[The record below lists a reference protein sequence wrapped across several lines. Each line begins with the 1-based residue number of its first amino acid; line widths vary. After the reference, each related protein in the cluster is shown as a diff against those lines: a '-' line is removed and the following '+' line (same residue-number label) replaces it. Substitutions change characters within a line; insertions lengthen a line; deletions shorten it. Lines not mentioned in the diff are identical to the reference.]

1 MGGRHNGGG
10 FEHEPVMITEI
21 VDVFASVP
29 SGVVVDATLGGGGHA
44 DAILRSRDDLSLVG
58 LDQDPMALAAAADR
72 LASHG
77 ERVRLVRCRFDRLAA
92 SLDELSV
99 ASAVGVLFDLGVSS
113 PQVDLPERG
122 FSYRT
127 DGPLDMRMDTD
138 QELTAEVLVNQAD
151 GKELAAMIRRYG
163 DERFASRIAD
173 VIVAARPVSGTAE
186 LAELVRSAI
195 PAATRRRGG
204 HPAKR
209 TFQALRIAVNQELDV
224 LEPAL
229 EQAIDRLIPG
239 GRGAVLTYHSGED
252 RIVKAVLRAAE
263 AVSPSPRGL
272 PVELAP
278 EGSIALIRRGG
289 VTPTVEEKAR
299 NPRAA
304 SARLRV
310 FEKLEIAA

>member
-1 MGGRHNGGG
+1 MGGRHDGRR
-10 FEHEPVMITEI
+10 FEHEPVMVAEI

-44 DAILRSRDDLSLVG
+44 DAILRSRHDLSLVG

-72 LASHG
+72 LAAHG
-77 ERVRLVRCRFDRLAA
+77 DRVQLVRCRFDRLAA
-92 SLDELSV
+92 QLDDISV
-99 ASAVGVLFDLGVSS
+99 ANVVGVLFDLGVSS

-138 QELTAEVLVNQAD
+138 QELTAEVLVNQA
-151 GKELAAMIRRYG
+151 GGRELASVIRRYG

-173 VIVAARPVSGTAE
+173 AIVAARPVSGTAE

-195 PAATRRRGG
+195 PAAARRRGG

-209 TFQALRIAVNQELDV
+209 TFQALRIAVNEELDV

-229 EQAIDRLIPG
+229 DQAIDRLLPG

-263 AVSPSPRGL
+263 AVSPAPRGL

-289 VTPTVEEKAR
+289 VTPTVEEKER